1 MQIAGIKLMQA
12 NTKILSLVVLGMAVF
27 ALTLG
32 GDPSTSQQAKAY
44 GSGQIMEIET
54 GAAPRRDDHSH
65 IDDQYEVFVKP
76 APKGYAVHQPK
87 GYISHGFENALRR
100 TMYDKA
106 H

>member
-1 MQIAGIKLMQA
+1 MQLAGIIAMQN
-12 NTKILSLVVLGMAVF
+12 NTKIISLVVLGMAVF
-27 ALTLG
+27 ALTTVV
-32 GDPSTSQQAKAY
+32 DPSTSQQAKAY
-44 GSGQIMEIET
+44 GSEQITEIKPV
-54 GAAPRRDDHSH
+54 AAGRPDDHSH

-100 TMYDKA
+100 TMYHKD